1 MFSGMFF
8 LYKVHSSVSGV
19 NPSLVRDGSSLS
31 ECVWLHHNAA
41 AIKHANYSISVLL
54 ILRHITQDKTNYLGQ
69 QYL

>member
-1 MFSGMFF
+1 MFSEMFF

-41 AIKHANYSISVLL
+41 AIKLQHQCVTHPEAHHT
-54 ILRHITQDKTNYLGQ
+54 RQDKLFGATIFIK
-69 QYL
+69 